1 MIFGAPKGQ
10 AHTKHVLWRED
21 MLPMLVSGPR
31 SGRFTSFFL
40 NGVERWV
47 WWMGWAGGHGHSSH
61 PGTGDVQNIDMV
73 SQLHRIEAYRG

>member
-47 WWMGWAGGHGHSSH
+47 W
-61 PGTGDVQNIDMV
+61 
-73 SQLHRIEAYRG
+73 